1 MLVKMDTKSSL
12 ILTNPWWNNEKIN
25 EHFLLGRKRN
35 EFKDIL
41 EKIDN
46 KRILSIIGPRRVG
59 KSTLIYQTIN
69 YLLEKQNVA
78 AKRILLFSG
87 DDPSLFFD
95 ENDKLSNVLDLYFNE
110 ILEEN
115 VSKLTDKVYIFI
127 DEIHFIKN
135 WQNYLKTYFD
145 RKYNIKFIITGSS
158 SMHLFKD
165 ANESLL
171 GRIENI
177 YVLPLTFNQFMNFYM
192 TYISKDVDIEIPKV
206 DLNNMDKSIKNLE
219 DIYYNQDLKV
229 KIQRTLKKFIL
240 VGGYPEYFEIK
251 DIEVWQKQ
259 LTEDIITRGIY
270 KDILTIYNIKSPE
283 ILEKLLYYI
292 AANNS
297 QAFAYS
303 GIASTF
309 GIDTVTIMT
318 YLGYLKQA
326 FLINILENY
335 SNNIAKVIRTN
346 KKLSVLDN
354 GIQNSLLKQKNIDN
368 DLVGHIVE
376 SMVDF
381 DFRLLCERENYKQF
395 YYRNSDKEEIDLVID
410 RNIDIIP
417 IEVKYTNQIESS
429 DLKVINKYIEEHQN
443 KAINQTKFGIVI
455 TKDILKKEGSLYFIP
470 YWLLN
475 I

>member
-1 MLVKMDTKSSL
+1 MDIKSSL
-12 ILTNPWWNNEKIN
+12 ILTNTWWKNEKIN
-25 EHFLLGRKRN
+25 DQFLLGRKRY
-35 EFKDIL
+35 EFNDII

-69 YLLEKQNVA
+69 YLLENLKVDS
-78 AKRILLFSG
+78 KRILLFSG
-87 DDPSLFFD
+87 DDPSLFFN
-95 ENDKLSNVLDLYFNE
+95 ESDKLSDVLDIYFNE

-115 VSKLTDKVYIFI
+115 ISRLTDKVYIFI

-135 WQNYLKTYFD
+135 WQNYLKVYFD
-145 RKYNIKFIITGSS
+145 RKYKIKFIVTGSS

-177 YVLPLTFNQFMNFYM
+177 YVLPLTFNQFLNFYM
-192 TYISKDVDIEIPKV
+192 TYVSKEKDIEIPKI
-206 DLNNMDKSIKNLE
+206 DLNNMDKSIKELE
-219 DIYYNQDLKV
+219 EIYYNQDLKL
-229 KIQRTLKKFIL
+229 KIQRVLKKYTL

-251 DIEVWQKQ
+251 DIEVWQK
-259 LTEDIITRGIY
+259 LLLEDIITRGIY

-303 GIASTF
+303 SIASTF

-335 SNNIAKVIRTN
+335 SNNIVKVIRTN

-354 GIQNSLLKQKNIDN
+354 GINNSLLKQRIIDN
-368 DLVGHIVE
+368 DTIGHIVE
-376 SMVDF
+376 SLVDF
-381 DFRLLCERENYKQF
+381 DFRLLCEKENYKQF
-395 YYRNSDKEEIDLVID
+395 YYRNSDKEEIDIIID
-410 RNIDIIP
+410 RKIDLIP
-417 IEVKYTNQIESS
+417 IEVKYTNQIEND
-429 DLKVINKYIEEHQN
+429 DLKVINKFIDEHAN
-443 KAINQTKFGIVI
+443 KTFNQARFGIVI
-455 TKDILKKEGSLYFIP
+455 TKDILKKEGSLYLIP
-470 YWLLN
+470 YWLMN
-475 I
+475 M

>member
-1 MLVKMDTKSSL
+1 MNIKSSL
-12 ILTNPWWNNEKIN
+12 VGTNSWWNNEKIN
-25 EHFLLGRKRN
+25 EQFLLGRKRN
-35 EFKDIL
+35 EFNDII

-46 KRILSIIGPRRVG
+46 KRILSVIGPRRVG

-69 YLLEKQNVA
+69 YLLEEQKVEN
-78 AKRILLFSG
+78 KRILLFSG

-95 ENDKLSNVLDLYFNE
+95 ENDKLSDVLEVYFDE

-115 VSKLTDKVYIFI
+115 ISKLTSKVYIFI

-192 TYISKDVDIEIPKV
+192 TYISKDVDIEIPKI
-206 DLNNMDKSIKNLE
+206 DLNNMDKSIKKLE
-219 DIYYNQDLKV
+219 KIYYNQDLKL
-229 KIQRTLKKFIL
+229 KIQKILKQYIL
-240 VGGYPEYFEIK
+240 VGGYPEYFEVK
-251 DIEVWQKQ
+251 DIEIWQKQ
-259 LTEDIITRGIY
+259 LSEDIITRGIY
-270 KDILTIYNIKSPE
+270 KDILTMYNIKSPE

-303 GIASTF
+303 GIANTF

-346 KKLSVLDN
+346 KKISILDN
-354 GIQNSLLKQKNIDN
+354 GIQNSLLKQKDIDT
-368 DLVGHIVE
+368 DLAGHIVE

-381 DFRLLCERENYKQF
+381 DFRLLCEKENYKQF
-395 YYRNSDKEEIDLVID
+395 YYRNSDKEEIDIVID

-417 IEVKYTNQIESS
+417 IEVKYTNQIEGS
-429 DLKVINKYIEEHQN
+429 DFKVINKFIEEHQG
-443 KAINQTKFGIVI
+443 KGINQARFGIVV
-455 TKDILKKEGSLYFIP
+455 TKNILKKDGNLYFVP

>member
-1 MLVKMDTKSSL
+1 MDIKSSL
-12 ILTNPWWNNEKIN
+12 ILTNTWWKNEKIN
-25 EHFLLGRKRN
+25 DQFLLGRKRY
-35 EFKDIL
+35 EFNDII

-69 YLLEKQNVA
+69 YLLENLKVDS
-78 AKRILLFSG
+78 KRILLFSG
-87 DDPSLFFD
+87 DDPSLFFN
-95 ENDKLSNVLDLYFNE
+95 ESDKLSDVLDIYFNE

-115 VSKLTDKVYIFI
+115 ISKLTDKVYIFI

-135 WQNYLKTYFD
+135 WQNYLKIYFD
-145 RKYNIKFIITGSS
+145 RKYKIKFIVTGSS

-177 YVLPLTFNQFMNFYM
+177 YVLPLTFNQFLNFYM
-192 TYISKDVDIEIPKV
+192 TYVSKEKDIEIPKI
-206 DLNNMDKSIKNLE
+206 DLNNMDKSIKELE
-219 DIYYNQDLKV
+219 EIYYNQDLKL
-229 KIQRTLKKFIL
+229 KIQRVLKKYTL

-251 DIEVWQKQ
+251 DIEVWQK
-259 LTEDIITRGIY
+259 LLLEDIITRGIY

-303 GIASTF
+303 SIASTF

-335 SNNIAKVIRTN
+335 STNIAKVIRTN

-354 GIQNSLLKQKNIDN
+354 GINNSLLKQRIIDN
-368 DLVGHIVE
+368 DIVGHIVE

-381 DFRLLCERENYKQF
+381 DFRLLCEKENYKQF
-395 YYRNSDKEEIDLVID
+395 YYRNSDKEEIDIIID
-410 RNIDIIP
+410 RNIDLIP
-417 IEVKYTNQIESS
+417 IEVKYTNQIENS
-429 DLKVINKYIEEHQN
+429 DLKVINKFIDEHTN
-443 KAINQTKFGIVI
+443 KILNQAKFGIVI

-470 YWLLN
+470 YWLMN
-475 I
+475 M

>member
-1 MLVKMDTKSSL
+1 MSIRSNL
-12 ILTNPWWNNEKIN
+12 IATNPWWNNEKIN
-25 EHFLLGRKRN
+25 KQFLLTRKRN
-35 EFKDIL
+35 EFYDIL
-41 EKIDN
+41 NKIDN

-59 KSTLIYQTIN
+59 KSILIYQLIN
-69 YLLEKQNVA
+69 ELLENKKVDN
-78 AKRILLFSG
+78 KRILLFSG
-87 DDPSLFFD
+87 DDPNLFFGED
-95 ENDKLSNVLDLYFNE
+95 DRLSNVIDVYLNE

-115 VSKLTDKVYIFI
+115 IAKLKEKVYIFI

-158 SMHLFKD
+158 SVHLFKD

-177 YVLPLTFNQFMNFYM
+177 YVLPLTFNQFMNFYT
-192 TYISKDVDIEIPKV
+192 TYITREDDIEIPKM

-219 DIYYNQDLKV
+219 KIYNNQDIKLKCQ
-229 KIQRTLKKFIL
+229 KILNKYIL

-251 DIEVWQKQ
+251 DIEIWQKT

-270 KDILTIYNIKSPE
+270 KDILTMYNIKSPE

-297 QAFAYS
+297 QTFAYS

-335 SNNIAKVIRTN
+335 SNNIAKIIRAN

-354 GIQNSLLKQKNIDN
+354 GIQNSLLRKKQIDS
-368 DLVGHIVE
+368 DLTGHIVE

-381 DFRLLCERENYKQF
+381 DFRLLCEKENYKEF
-395 YYRNSDKEEIDLVID
+395 YYRDTNKNEIDIVID
-410 RNIDIIP
+410 RNLDIIP
-417 IEVKYTNQIESS
+417 IEVKYTNQIEKY
-429 DLKVINKYIEEHQN
+429 DLEAINKFMEEHQEG
-443 KAINQTKFGIVI
+443 KINQAKFGIII
-455 TKDILKKEGSLYFIP
+455 TKDILKKEGNLYFVP

-475 I
+475 M

>member
-1 MLVKMDTKSSL
+1 MDIKSSL
-12 ILTNPWWNNEKIN
+12 ILTNSWWNNEKIN
-25 EHFLLGRKRN
+25 EQFLLGRKRN
-35 EFKDIL
+35 EFNDII
-41 EKIDN
+41 ERIDN

-59 KSTLIYQTIN
+59 KSTLMYQTIN
-69 YLLEKQNVA
+69 YLLEKQNVD

-87 DDPSLFFD
+87 DDPSLFFN
-95 ENDKLSNVLDLYFNE
+95 ENDKLSNVLEMYFNE

-158 SMHLFKD
+158 SMHLFKG
-165 ANESLL
+165 ANESML

-192 TYISKDVDIEIPKV
+192 TYISKDVDIEIPKI
-206 DLNNMDKSIKNLE
+206 DLNNMDKSIKKLE

-229 KIQRTLKKFIL
+229 KIQRILKKYIL

-251 DIEVWQKQ
+251 DIDVWQKQ

-346 KKLSVLDN
+346 KKLSILDN

-368 DLVGHIVE
+368 DLAGHIVE
-376 SMVDF
+376 AMVDF

-395 YYRNSDKEEIDLVID
+395 YYRNSDKEEIDIIID

-417 IEVKYTNQIESS
+417 IEVKYTNQIENS
-429 DLKVINKYIEEHQN
+429 DI
-443 KAINQTKFGIVI
+443 KAINKFIEENQDKEINKAKFGIVI
-455 TKDILKKEGSLYFIP
+455 TKDILKKEENLYFIP

>member
-1 MLVKMDTKSSL
+1 MNIKSSL
-12 ILTNPWWNNEKIN
+12 IITNPWWNQQKIN
-25 EHFLLGRKRN
+25 EQFLLGRKRN
-35 EFKDIL
+35 EFNNII
-41 EKIDN
+41 EKIEN

-69 YLLEKQNVA
+69 YLLEEQKIQN
-78 AKRILLFSG
+78 KRILLFSG
-87 DDPSLFFD
+87 DDPSLFFN
-95 ENDKLSNVLDLYFNE
+95 ENDKLSDVLDVYFNE

-115 VSKLTDKVYIFI
+115 ISKLTSKVYIFI

-192 TYISKDVDIEIPKV
+192 TYISKEQDIKIPNI
-206 DLNNMDKSIKNLE
+206 DLNNMDKSIKRLE
-219 DIYYNQDLKV
+219 EIYYNQDIKL
-229 KIQRTLKKFIL
+229 KIQKILKRYML
-240 VGGYPEYFEIK
+240 VGGYPEYFEVK
-251 DIEVWQKQ
+251 DIEVWHKQ
-259 LTEDIITRGIY
+259 LSEDIITRGIY

-292 AANNS
+292 ATNNS
-297 QAFAYS
+297 QTFAYS
-303 GIASTF
+303 GIGDTF

-335 SNNIAKVIRTN
+335 SSNIAKVIRTN
-346 KKLSVLDN
+346 KKISILDN

-368 DLVGHIVE
+368 DLAGHIVE

-381 DFRLLCERENYKQF
+381 DFRLLCEKENYKQF
-395 YYRNSDKEEIDLVID
+395 YYRNSDKEEIDIIID

-429 DLKVINKYIEEHQN
+429 DLKAINKFIEEHYN
-443 KAINQTKFGIVI
+443 KKINQTKFGIII
-455 TKDILKKEGSLYFIP
+455 TKDILKKEGNLYFIP

-475 I
+475 IL

>member
-1 MLVKMDTKSSL
+1 MDIKLNLS
-12 ILTNPWWNNEKIN
+12 ITNPWWNNEKIN
-25 EHFLLGRKRN
+25 NQFLLGRKRN
-35 EFKDIL
+35 EFNDII

-69 YLLEKQNVA
+69 YLLEEKKVDS
-78 AKRILLFSG
+78 KRILLFSG

-95 ENDKLSNVLDLYFNE
+95 ENDKLSDVLDIYINE

-115 VSKLTDKVYIFI
+115 ISKLKSKVYIFI

-192 TYISKDVDIEIPKV
+192 TYISKAEDIQIPKF
-206 DLNNMDKSIKNLE
+206 DLNSIDEVMKELE
-219 DIYYNQDLKV
+219 EIYYNQDLKLTIQ
-229 KIQRTLKKFIL
+229 KILKRYMV
-240 VGGYPEYFEIK
+240 VGGYPEYFEVK

-259 LTEDIITRGIY
+259 LSEDIITRGIY
-270 KDILTIYNIKSPE
+270 KDILTMYNIKSPE

-309 GIDTVTIMT
+309 GIDTVTIMM

-346 KKLSVLDN
+346 KKLSILDN
-354 GIQNSLLKQKNIDN
+354 GIQNSLLKQKNIDS
-368 DLVGHIVE
+368 DLAGHIIE

-381 DFRLLCERENYKQF
+381 DFRLLCEKENYKEF
-395 YYRNSDKEEIDLVID
+395 YYRNSGKEEIDIIID

-417 IEVKYTNQIESS
+417 IEVKYTNQIENS
-429 DLKVINKYIEEHQN
+429 DLKAINKFIEENQN
-443 KAINQTKFGIVI
+443 KGINQAKFGIII
-455 TKDILKKEGSLYFIP
+455 TKDILKKEGNLYFIP

-475 I
+475 M

>member
-1 MLVKMDTKSSL
+1 MDIKLNLS
-12 ILTNPWWNNEKIN
+12 ITNPWWNNEKIN
-25 EHFLLGRKRN
+25 NQFLLGRKRN
-35 EFKDIL
+35 EFNDII

-69 YLLEKQNVA
+69 YLLEEKKVDS
-78 AKRILLFSG
+78 KRILLFSG
-87 DDPSLFFD
+87 DDPSLFFN
-95 ENDKLSNVLDLYFNE
+95 ENDKLSDVLDIYFNE

-115 VSKLTDKVYIFI
+115 ISKLKSKVYIFI

-192 TYISKDVDIEIPKV
+192 TYISKAEDIQIPKF
-206 DLNNMDKSIKNLE
+206 DLNSIDEVMKELE
-219 DIYYNQDLKV
+219 EIYYNQDLKLTIQ
-229 KIQRTLKKFIL
+229 KILKRYMI
-240 VGGYPEYFEIK
+240 VGGYPEYFEVK

-259 LTEDIITRGIY
+259 LSEDIITRGIY
-270 KDILTIYNIKSPE
+270 KDILTMYNIKSPE

-346 KKLSVLDN
+346 KKLSILDN
-354 GIQNSLLKQKNIDN
+354 GIQNSLLKQKDIDS
-368 DLVGHIVE
+368 DLAGHIVE

-381 DFRLLCERENYKQF
+381 DFRLLCEKENYKQF
-395 YYRNSDKEEIDLVID
+395 YFRNSDKEEIDIIID
-410 RNIDIIP
+410 RNIDVIP
-417 IEVKYTNQIESS
+417 IEVKYTNQIENS
-429 DLKVINKYIEEHQN
+429 DLKAINKFIEENQN
-443 KAINQTKFGIVI
+443 KGINQAKFGIII
-455 TKDILKKEGSLYFIP
+455 TKDILKKEGNLYFIP

-475 I
+475 M